1 MTESLRLKY
10 KILDTCDKHPGIFG
24 NSYPIRMREQVRKME
39 YIERKLELED
49 TLRKISKINET
60 I

>member
-1 MTESLRLKY
+1 MTDRLKNKY
-10 KILDTCDKHPGIFG
+10 KILDICDKHPGIFG

-39 YIERKLELED
+39 LED
-49 TLRKISKINET
+49 TLRKINKINEE